1 MRRVKN
7 IGLNHFEEN
16 KIFLTEE
23 ILMSL
28 IDKEEVSVTGTIH
41 GRKGFM
47 TLKWENDDTL
57 FRHSIK

>member
-1 MRRVKN
+1 MRRVKS

-47 TLKWENDDTL
+47 ILKWENDV
-57 FRHSIK
+57 